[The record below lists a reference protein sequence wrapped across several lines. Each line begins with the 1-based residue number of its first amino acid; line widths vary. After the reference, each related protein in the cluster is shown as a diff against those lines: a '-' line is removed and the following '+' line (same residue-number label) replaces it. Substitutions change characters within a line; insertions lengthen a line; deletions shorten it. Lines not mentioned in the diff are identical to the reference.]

1 MANVTAAMV
10 KELREATG
18 AGMMECKK
26 ALVEADGDM
35 AGATDI
41 LRTRGLAAAAKK
53 AGRATN
59 EGRVLAKVCATCGKA
74 AVVEVNCETDFVA
87 INEKFGEYCD
97 KIATA
102 VILNNPA
109 DVEALKESEFEG
121 AKVADVLTDAIHVI
135 GENMQVARFAYVEP
149 AETGAIVSYNHM
161 NNKIGVLVSFATG
174 KAETTATDAFKAMGA
189 DVAMHI
195 AAMNP
200 VSLDKDSVPAEV
212 AQHELEIYKAQAAE
226 SGKPENIQEKIA
238 EGRMSKFYK
247 ENCLLAQDFVKDPDK
262 TVEQYV
268 AGVAKELGDTI
279 EVVSYV
285 RMALGE

>member
-1 MANVTAAMV
+1 MAFTAADV
-10 KELREATG
+10 KKLREMTSV
-18 AGMMECKK
+18 GMMDCKK
-26 ALVEADGDM
+26 ALTETDGDM
-35 AGATDI
+35 DKAVEW
-41 LRTRGLAAAAKK
+41 LREKGLAKAAKK
-53 AGRATN
+53 AGRIAAEGMAYAT
-59 EGRVLAKVCATCGKA
+59 VCEKCGVGA
-74 AVVEVNCETDFVA
+74 MVEVNCETDFCAKSAPFVQFVKD
-87 INEKFGEYCD
+87 ICQVVLE
-97 KIATA
+97 
-102 VILNNPA
+102 NNPA

-149 AETGAIVSYNHM
+149 AQTGAIVSYNHM

>member
-1 MANVTAAMV
+1 MTVKEILDTAKEKMGKSCAVYERDMQALRTGRANPKLLDRITVDYYGTPTPLNQIGNVTVPEARMMV
-10 KELREATG
+10 INQLDRENASFEKT
-18 AGMMECKK
+18 
-26 ALVEADGDM
+26 M
-35 AGATDI
+35 A
-41 LRTRGLAAAAKK
+41 
-53 AGRATN
+53 
-59 EGRVLAKVCATCGKA
+59 
-74 AVVEVNCETDFVA
+74 A

-149 AETGAIVSYNHM
+149 AQTGAIVSYNHM

>member
-1 MANVTAAMV
+1 
-10 KELREATG
+10 
-18 AGMMECKK
+18 
-26 ALVEADGDM
+26 
-35 AGATDI
+35 
-41 LRTRGLAAAAKK
+41 
-53 AGRATN
+53 
-59 EGRVLAKVCATCGKA
+59 
-74 AVVEVNCETDFVA
+74 
-87 INEKFGEYCD
+87 
-97 KIATA
+97 
-102 VILNNPA
+102 
-109 DVEALKESEFEG
+109 
-121 AKVADVLTDAIHVI
+121 
-135 GENMQVARFAYVEP
+135 MQVARFAYVEP
-149 AETGAIVSYNHM
+149 AQTGAIVSYNHM

-247 ENCLLAQDFVKDPDK
+247 ENCLLDQDFVKDPDK